1 MPEKLHRHFQ
11 WVGLGVYLLSL
22 LIVSVSFRSYALK
35 PLWMAWGI
43 GTVCFFFLTTW
54 FFFRQWRHDE
64 TKKFI
69 RKVFWIALGIRAV
82 YVGTIILYYYYQTG
96 LAMEYQAADS
106 MSYHQWAIALAK
118 LAREGEFGIIFRWL
132 NANTMGFSD
141 QGYVLY
147 LTTLYT
153 CFDNN
158 ILGPR
163 LLKALM
169 SAYMCVA
176 IYKLASRSLGEKTGR
191 LAAVMAVFLPNFIH
205 YTGTYLKETELI
217 FLTTL
222 ALERMDYLVRSKRYT
237 FWNIA
242 FPILL
247 TALTFGFRT
256 IVGMILI
263 LCFILFILFQ
273 ERPLMTKKA
282 KIVTIGAVALV
293 SLVFLFTPIG
303 REMLIMFRINFLT
316 GEVPPI
322 KYEQM
327 GLKYAEYASGKY
339 LAPGF
344 FTLPLT
350 NLVEVANENQ
360 KMMNGTFFVKNYLAF
375 FALWCIVVAF
385 REKKWRDFSLIGSFA
400 IIYALCIAFSFA
412 FNSERYHLPVMPCFL
427 IMAAFAMTHFRKKD
441 FAVFYTYNALLVIA
455 IVAWNY
461 IKLDG
466 RGLFF

>member
-176 IYKLASRSLGEKTGR
+176 IYKLASR
-191 LAAVMAVFLPNFIH
+191 
-205 YTGTYLKETELI
+205 ETELI

>member
-191 LAAVMAVFLPNFIH
+191 LAAVVAVFLPNFIH

-282 KIVTIGAVALV
+282 KIVTIGAAALV

-466 RGLFF
+466 S

>member
-1 MPEKLHRHFQ
+1 
-11 WVGLGVYLLSL
+11 
-22 LIVSVSFRSYALK
+22 
-35 PLWMAWGI
+35 MAWGI

-54 FFFRQWRHDE
+54 FFHKQWRHDAP
-64 TKKFI
+64 KKFI
-69 RKVFWIALGIRAV
+69 RKVFLTALGIRVV
-82 YVGTIILYYYYQTG
+82 YVGAIILYYYYQTG

-106 MSYHQWAIALAK
+106 MRYHQWAIALAK

-191 LAAVMAVFLPNFIH
+191 LAAVIAVFLPQFIH
-205 YTGTYLKETELI
+205 YTGTYMKEIELL

-237 FWNIA
+237 FWNIT

-273 ERPLMTKKA
+273 ERTLITKKA
-282 KIVTIGAVALV
+282 KLISLGAVALIT
-293 SLVFLFTPIG
+293 LVFFLTPIG

-322 KYEQM
+322 KYEQE
-327 GLKYAEYASGKY
+327 GLKFAEYASGKF

-350 NLVEVANENQ
+350 NLVEIANENQ

-385 REKKWRDFSLIGSFA
+385 REKKWRNFGLIGSFA
-400 IIYALCIAFSFA
+400 VIYALCIAFSFA
-412 FNSERYHLPVMPCFL
+412 FNSERYHLPVMPCL
-427 IMAAFAMTHFRKKD
+427 IIMAAFAMTHFRKKD

-455 IVAWNY
+455 IVAWNC
-461 IKLDG
+461 IKLAG

>member
-282 KIVTIGAVALV
+282 KIVTIGAAALV

-303 REMLIMFRINFLT
+303 KEMLIMFRINFLT